1 MMRLRYFLAV
11 FTGLLLFIVPAATQ
25 TLTFDV
31 TDAPCHNGAGGSID
45 LSVVGGTPPLTY
57 LWSNS
62 AITED
67 LDNLAAGTYSVTVTD
82 GAGATVTGSGTVNEP
97 AALELGTSV
106 TNTRC
111 IGEQNGSIALS
122 VSGGTAPY
130 TYLWTGGVHT
140 QNLYGS
146 KSGTYSVT
154 VTDANGCTATT
165 SNVILDPPHLNWGTA
180 GGTSPTCSGLAN
192 GHIGLSSAIGG
203 TPPYNYYWSNG
214 ATTEDISGLAAGT
227 YSVTIIDG
235 NGCRDSNT
243 IFTLQV
249 TENVFVQAT
258 VTHPTCG
265 NADGAISAVASGN
278 APPYQ
283 FTWSNGSTGPNLT
296 NLATGTYTVT
306 ATDAN
311 GCFDVATRIIAP
323 FSAYISA
330 ELTQCAYKLNIQAY
344 NGTYPY
350 TYLWPNG
357 STSKQLYNMP
367 GGFYEVTVTDATGC
381 TAVTSIDLP
390 VQVPLIAGITT
401 VPDVCRGGL
410 IASGLNF
417 EAVDFLW
424 STGSIENKLSNIPAG
439 TYTVTLTSQE
449 GCTASASIITTQ
461 AMTEA
466 YFYYQNMS
474 NTVGDVNCADPNSG
488 FIELHILSPALP
500 LTYLWANG
508 ATTQNVTGLSAGFY
522 RPTVTDANG
531 CTTQLFVPVDAPA
544 LPVIVVNNISPTN
557 CFGFGAINIT
567 VSGGAAPYTYG
578 WSNGSTVPDI
588 TGLGAGDYFLTV
600 TGSNGCTST
609 ASFTVPQGPVF
620 SASISEISN
629 DCNSVTLQPAVTGAT
644 GPFQF
649 IWLGPN
655 GFTSSVEVITVNF
668 TGMYTLTVS
677 SPAGCEFETSYFV
690 EVQSNGPCGSIA
702 GNVIYDLDSN
712 CVANPGE
719 PALSGWLIR
728 AVSATD
734 TIYGASN
741 FQGNYFIYAPIGDYT
756 MEVLPPNGLWTI
768 CPTGPG
774 VSVTDDNTI
783 SAGSILVKGLFPC
796 AALNVSIGISILRR
810 CFNNN
815 TYTVQYCN
823 QGTETAVDAYVLIQL
838 DPLLDVS
845 GSSLSYTDLGD
856 NLLHFDVG
864 DLAVG
869 ACGFF
874 HLNVYVSCDA
884 ALGQTHCTEA
894 RIYPNGNCVPPDQNW
909 SGASL
914 RVTSQCNQDSVRFNI
929 KNVGQAD
936 MQSTSD
942 YIVVED
948 AVMLMQAPFQLASG
962 DSTIVAV
969 PANGSTWRVEV
980 AQVPFHPG
988 LSAPALSLEG
998 CSNTSSFSTGFV
1010 TQFANDEAD
1019 PWVDIDC
1026 TQNMGSFDPNDKQGF
1041 PIGYGEQHY
1050 IRPGTELEY
1059 MIRFQNTGTDTAFT
1073 VRIADTLSLWLDP
1086 ATIRPGV
1093 SSHPYEFNLTGHGV
1107 AEFLFENI
1115 LLPDSNVNQVGSN
1128 GFVKFSIYPRADA
1141 PLETLIE
1148 NNAAIYFD
1156 FNEPVITN
1164 TTYHRLGENFM
1175 LVGAWQPQ
1183 RPEYQVLVSPNPF
1196 SASTL
1201 LEVKGLASSQPIHL
1215 QVIDLQGN
1223 VVRDETAPG
1232 PVLRL
1237 KKEGLP
1243 TGIYLFKLDQ
1253 KGVLI
1258 GSGKLIVRD

>member
-11 FTGLLLFIVPAATQ
+11 LTGLLFFIAPAAAQ

-31 TDAPCHNGAGGSID
+31 TDVPCHNGAGGSID
-45 LSVVGGTPPLTY
+45 LSVAGGTPPLSY
-57 LWSNS
+57 LWSNN
-62 AITED
+62 ANTED
-67 LDNLAAGTYSVTVTD
+67 LDNLPVGTYSVTVTD
-82 GAGATVTGSGTVNEP
+82 GTEASVTGSGTVNEP

-106 TNTRC
+106 TRTRC
-111 IGEQNGSIALS
+111 PGEQNGSIALS

-130 TYLWTGGVHT
+130 AYVWTGGVHT
-140 QNLYGS
+140 QNLNGS
-146 KSGTYSVT
+146 KAGAYSVT

-165 SNVILDPPHLNWGTA
+165 SDIILDPPVLS
-180 GGTSPTCSGLAN
+180 GGSGGWSHPSCSGLADGN
-192 GHIGLSSAIGG
+192 IDLNNASGG

-214 ATTEDISGLAAGT
+214 ATTASISNLNAGT
-227 YSVTIIDG
+227 YTLTVVDA
-235 NGCRDSNT
+235 NGCSFT
-243 IFTLQV
+243 SGSFTLQV
-249 TENVFVQAT
+249 TENVLVIPT
-258 VTHPTCG
+258 VTNPSCG
-265 NADGAISAVASGN
+265 NADGAISAVAFGT

-283 FTWSNGSTGPNLT
+283 FVWSNGSTGPQISNLP
-296 NLATGTYTVT
+296 TGTYTVT

-311 GCFDVATRIIAP
+311 GCFDVATHSITP
-323 FSAYISA
+323 FTATISA
-330 ELTQCAYKLNIQAY
+330 QLTQCAYQLNIQPSG
-344 NGTYPY
+344 GTFPY
-350 TYLWPNG
+350 TRLWSNG
-357 STSKQLYNMP
+357 STGAQLSNVP
-367 GGFYEVTVTDATGC
+367 GGLYGLTVTDATGC
-381 TAVTSIDLP
+381 TAVTSVDLP
-390 VQVPLIAGITT
+390 VLVPLVVDITT
-401 VPDVCRGGL
+401 VTDVCRGGL

-424 STGSIENKLSNIPAG
+424 STGSVENKLSNIPAG
-439 TYTVTLTSQE
+439 AYTVTLTSQE
-449 GCTASASIITTQ
+449 GCTAFASIVTTQ

-466 YFYYQNMS
+466 YFYYQNMN

-508 ATTQNVTGLSAGFY
+508 ATTQIVTDLSAGFY

-531 CTTQLFVPVDAPA
+531 CTIQLFVAVDAPA
-544 LPVIVVNNISPTN
+544 LPVSVVNNITPTN
-557 CFGFGAINIT
+557 CFGFGAINVS
-567 VSGGAAPYTYG
+567 VSGGAPPYTYG
-578 WSNGSTVPDI
+578 WSNGFTVQDI

-609 ASFTVPQGPVF
+609 ASVTVPQGPVF
-620 SASISEISN
+620 SASITEISN

-649 IWLGPN
+649 IWSGPN
-655 GFTSSVEVITVNF
+655 GFTSSAQVITVNF
-668 TGMYTLTVS
+668 TGIYTLTVS
-677 SPAGCEFETSYFV
+677 SSAGCEFETSYFV
-690 EVQSNGPCGSIA
+690 EVYSNGPCGSIA
-702 GNVIYDLDSN
+702 GSVIYDLDSN

-728 AVSATD
+728 AVNATD
-734 TIYGASN
+734 TIYGATN
-741 FQGNYFIYAPIGDYT
+741 FQGNYFIYAPVGDYT

-774 VSVTDDNTI
+774 VSVTDGNTI

-796 AALNVSIGISILRR
+796 AALNVSIGTSILRR

-823 QGTETAVDAYVLIQL
+823 QGTEMAVDAYVLIQL
-838 DPLLDVS
+838 DPLLVPS
-845 GSSLSYTDLGD
+845 GSSFSYTDLGD
-856 NLLHFDVG
+856 NLLRFDVG
-864 DLAVG
+864 NLAVG

-874 HLNVYVSCDA
+874 HLYVHVSCDA
-884 ALGQTHCTEA
+884 ALGRTHCTEA

-962 DSTIVAV
+962 DSTMVAV

-980 AQVPFHPG
+980 GQVPFHPG
-988 LSAPALSLEG
+988 LSAPALSVEG

-1010 TQFANDEAD
+1010 TQFPNDEAA
-1019 PWVDIDC
+1019 PWINIDC
-1026 TQNMGSFDPNDKQGF
+1026 TQNIGSFDPNDKQGF
-1041 PIGYGEQHY
+1041 PVGYGEQHY

-1086 ATIRPGV
+1086 ATIRPGIG
-1093 SSHPYEFNLTGHGV
+1093 SHPYEFNLTGHGI

-1115 LLPDSNVNQVGSN
+1115 LLPDSNVNQAGSN

-1148 NNAAIYFD
+1148 NDAAIYFD

-1164 TTYHRLGENFM
+1164 TTYHRLGENFI

-1183 RPEYQVLVSPNPF
+1183 RPEYQVSVSPNPF
-1196 SASTL
+1196 SGTAQ
-1201 LEVKGLASSQPIHL
+1201 LEVKGLTSTQPIHL
-1215 QVIDLQGN
+1215 QIIDLQGTI
-1223 VVRDETAPG
+1223 VHDETAAG
-1232 PVLRL
+1232 PVLTL

-1243 TGIYLFKLDQ
+1243 SGIYLFKLDQ

-1258 GSGKLIVRD
+1258 GSGKLMVRD